1 MRHLKENAC
10 AVAGAGIA
18 PLRPSMSQT
27 LQYLQA
33 LLHDLVR
40 ALALDI
46 DDKPDPARIF
56 FVLRII

>member
-1 MRHLKENAC
+1 
-10 AVAGAGIA
+10 
-18 PLRPSMSQT
+18 LRPSMSQT

>member
-18 PLRPSMSQT
+18 ALRPSMSQT

-46 DDKPDPARIF
+46 DNKPDPARIF